1 MAETFGTEPGVKIC
15 KVTVHTAKVSE
26 VVGTDETKVN
36 DLRHPHGL
44 NNGEQLFI
52 ADAADG
58 ELVATEDFVAAAL
71 AADSRANVH
80 FTEVDSTQYTR
91 HIEVSKKMPL
101 VDLKD
106 AIADELGVD
115 VAKIA
120 LHDAEGR
127 LILHPSHARR
137 IKLRVKSA
145 TPSLPLSTWLR
156 AFL

>member
-1 MAETFGTEPGVKIC
+1 M
-15 KVTVHTAKVSE
+15 TVHTAKVSE

-115 VAKIA
+115 VAKVFN
-120 LHDAEGR
+120 
-127 LILHPSHARR
+127 LI
-137 IKLRVKSA
+137 
-145 TPSLPLSTWLR
+145 
-156 AFL
+156 